1 MRALVRG
8 TQRTRLME
16 VPTPE
21 VARPDEV
28 KIRVE
33 LAGICR
39 TDLYA
44 AAGMR
49 ACRAPVVLG
58 HEVAGIVEAV
68 GAAVTRVRVGDRVAV
83 SPFRG
88 GATGADRWAMM
99 GVDFDGGFA
108 DYTVLPESMLYACPE
123 TLDARRAAY
132 VEPVAASMAPLRVPI
147 RPEQRGLIYGVG
159 RIAGLTEAVLRA
171 AGFHNIFIGMDGE
184 DGAYDFVIETRADRL
199 DEALRLTRD
208 GGLLVLKSRPAQPV
222 RLNLLDAVQREVR
235 MVGAHYGSFEEAIA
249 WLDEGRLEVDHL
261 LGPEHPLDAFISEDG
276 ARGLMHDLLERE
288 DCKHFLA
295 PEA

>member
-8 TQRTRLME
+8 TQRTTLAE

-21 VARPDEV
+21 VVRPDEV

-44 AAGMR
+44 AAGLR

-58 HEVAGIVEAV
+58 HEITGIVEAV
-68 GAAVTRVRVGDRVAV
+68 GPAVTRARVGDRVAV
-83 SPFRG
+83 SPFRPE
-88 GATGADRWAMM
+88 ATGAERWAMM

-108 DYTVLPESMLYACPE
+108 DHTVLPESMLYTCPP
-123 TLDARRAAY
+123 TLPPRLAAY
-132 VEPVAASMAPLRVPI
+132 VEPVAASLAPLNAPI
-147 RPEQRGLIYGVG
+147 TPEQRGLIYGVG
-159 RIAGLTEAVLRA
+159 RIAGLTEAVLHA
-171 AGFHNIFIGMDGE
+171 AGFRNVVMGMDGD

-208 GGLLVLKSRPAQPV
+208 GGLLILKSRPAQPV

-235 MVGAHYGSFEEAIA
+235 MVGAHYGSFDEAIA
-249 WLDEGRLEVDHL
+249 WLDTERLEVDHL
-261 LGPEHPLDAFISEDG
+261 LGPTHPLDAFISEDG
-276 ARGLMHDLLERE
+276 TRGLMHELLERE
-288 DCKHFLA
+288 DHKHFLA
-295 PEA
+295 PGA